1 MVVAKALVVPELHA
15 PFQLVEIELDSLRA
29 DEVLVELKATSICAT
44 DPAVQ
49 HGKIPLKFP
58 VVLGHEGAGIVKEI
72 GTAVSDLAVGDHVVL
87 SYNSCGKCRH
97 CQKRNNFR
105 CVEIMKRNFGGK
117 REDGSQT
124 LTWEGKPVSSC
135 FFGQSS
141 FCNPAVVQANSC
153 VKVDSS
159 LDLAVVCSLGCGV
172 QTGAGSIFNVVKPVE
187 NDIRSLGI
195 FGLGAVGCAAVMA
208 ANIISQDNPQV
219 LSQIIAVDVNE
230 SRLELAKDL
239 GATHTINPEKED
251 VRAKLSEITGQEGL
265 DAAVDCSG
273 VLSVINTMIESIGA
287 GGIAVTI
294 GNPGNESKASIP
306 ILPFIAGAKTYC
318 ASHQGNADSKSF
330 IPRLASLHQQ
340 GRLPINRLQKTYSA
354 ENINEA
360 IADMKSGSV
369 IKPVLLWA

>member
-1 MVVAKALVVPELHA
+1 MITATALVVPELHA
-15 PFQLVEIELDSLRA
+15 PFQLIKVELDHLRPH
-29 DEVLVELKATSICAT
+29 EVLVELKATSVCAT

-49 HGKIPLKFP
+49 HGKIPLTFP
-58 VVLGHEGAGIVKEI
+58 VILGHEGMLSSEFKVTPAEENCEGAGIVKKI
-72 GTAVSDLAVGDHVVL
+72 GSAVVHLVPGDHVVL

-97 CQKRNNFR
+97 CHKQNNFR
-105 CVEIMKRNFGGK
+105 CLEIMKRNFDGR

-124 LTWEGKPVSSC
+124 VSWDGKPASSC

-159 LDLAVVCSLGCGV
+159 LDLAAVCSLGCGV

-187 NDIRSLGI
+187 RDVRTLGI

-208 ANIISQDNPQV
+208 AHILSQDNPRV

-230 SRLELAKDL
+230 SRLQLAKEL
-239 GATHTINPEKED
+239 GATHTINPAKED
-251 VRAKLSEITGQEGL
+251 VMTRLINVTEQEGL

-273 VLSVINTMIESIGA
+273 VLTVINSMIGSIGA

-294 GNPGNESKASIP
+294 GNPGNDSKASVP
-306 ILPFIAGAKTYC
+306 ILLFIAGAKTYC
-318 ASHQGNADSKSF
+318 ASHQGNTDSKSVNWY
-330 IPRLASLHQQ
+330 PRHVFRQLADSFLVHSTSSQS
-340 GRLPINRLQKTYSA
+340 I
-354 ENINEA
+354 
-360 IADMKSGSV
+360 
-369 IKPVLLWA
+369 

>member
-1 MVVAKALVVPELHA
+1 
-15 PFQLVEIELDSLRA
+15 
-29 DEVLVELKATSICAT
+29 
-44 DPAVQ
+44 
-49 HGKIPLKFP
+49 
-58 VVLGHEGAGIVKEI
+58 VKEI
-72 GTAVSDLAVGDHVVL
+72 GTAVSGLVVGDHVVL

-97 CQKRNNFR
+97 CQKQNNFR

-124 LTWEGKPVSSC
+124 LSWNGKPVSSC

-172 QTGAGSIFNVVKPVE
+172 QTGAGSVFNVVKPVE
-187 NDIRSLGI
+187 GDIRSLGI

-208 ANIISQDNPQV
+208 ASIISQDNPEV
-219 LSQIIAVDVNE
+219 LSQIIAVDTNE
-230 SRLELAKDL
+230 SRLKLATDL

-251 VRAKLSEITGQEGL
+251 VKTMLSEITRQEGL

-294 GNPGNESKASIP
+294 GNPGNDSKASVP
-306 ILPFIAGAKTYC
+306 ILPFIAGAKTYSAC
-318 ASHQGNADSKSF
+318 HQGNADSKSV
-330 IPRLASLHQQ
+330 S
-340 GRLPINRLQKTYSA
+340 
-354 ENINEA
+354 
-360 IADMKSGSV
+360 
-369 IKPVLLWA
+369 